1 MKQESKQFLILVMM
15 TLFLLL
21 VLFFV
26 SVVMWSEGHEAGYN
40 EAKEDVL
47 EMSET
52 ENVNECCWVV
62 IYRDKDNRL
71 KLVTNKA
78 GAGFNEKAGAE
89 KVALIT
95 CPFEWQA
102 VKINW

>member
-1 MKQESKQFLILVMM
+1 MKKENKEFLVFVMSILFLFLIL
-15 TLFLLL
+15 
-21 VLFFV
+21 FFP
-26 SVVMWSEGHEAGYN
+26 SVVMWSEGHKAGYN

-47 EMSET
+47 EMPET
-52 ENVNECCWVV
+52 ENVNGCCWVV

-71 KLVTNKA
+71 KLITNKA
-78 GAGFNEKAGAE
+78 GAGFNEKDGAE
-89 KVALIT
+89 TVALIT